1 MNLQHV
7 LFEKSAG
14 VAHITLNRPDKL
26 NALGIGPGSNRDEIA
41 KCLMDADAD
50 TTIGAVLISANG
62 RAFCAGGDLAGA
74 PKTETVLDE
83 HLFNEELVRF
93 YAAIRDLHKPVIA
106 AVHGLCLGAGLG
118 FMAQCDLVIAADGA
132 RFGLIEGRIGHP
144 GATEIV
150 PLVGAAWAKFM
161 ILTGELIDAD
171 RAADIG
177 LILLT
182 VPAEALLDRARDLAA
197 RIATLPREAVLMN
210 KAGIDRMTDA
220 MGRANGRTVGRL
232 HDTMTKA
239 MASHARAPN
248 GRTFDE
254 ILKSEGIE
262 GVKRGRDAQFKGSW
276 LDTLSGKADN
286 HR

>member
-7 LFEKSAG
+7 LFEKNAG

-26 NALGIGPGSNRDEIA
+26 NALGIGPGSSRDEIA
-41 KCLMDADAD
+41 KCLADADAD
-50 TTIGAVLISANG
+50 PAIGAVLISANG
-62 RAFCAGGDLAGA
+62 RAFCAGGDLTGA

-83 HLFNEELVRF
+83 HLFSEELVHF
-93 YAAIRDLHKPVIA
+93 YAAIRDMHKPVIA

-118 FMAQCDLVIAADGA
+118 FMAQCDLVIAADDA

-161 ILTGELIDAD
+161 MLTGELISAD

-177 LILLT
+177 LVLLT
-182 VPAEALLDRARDLAA
+182 VPAAVLLDRALDLAT
-197 RIATLPREAVLMN
+197 RIASLPRESVLLN

-239 MASHARAPN
+239 MASHARAPD

-276 LDTLSGKADN
+276 LDTLSGKVDKS
-286 HR
+286 R